1 MSETIMIN
9 RYQKTM
15 PKDGITKMYQVWYH
29 QWEHLDGKRK
39 RIHERIYPTH
49 NAETFCNSRTAKQF
63 ILNVKKYPLAY
74 PWYRPKFGDR
84 LSIRSYKR
92 YFIEYISSN
101 LNRQGTME
109 NFGIFKITKHPNDN
123 KMYVTIFFTSY
134 KDGCKWI
141 KDHYKEYHMT
151 NVGVF
156 KNYLL
161 KLVKKWSKEA
171 GSNEKINKNY

>member
-1 MSETIMIN
+1 MSKTIMVN

-15 PKDGITKMYQVWYH
+15 PKDGITKVYQVWYH

-39 RIHERIYPTH
+39 RIHERVYPIH
-49 NAETFCNSRTAKQF
+49 NAETFCNSWTAKQF

-101 LNRQGTME
+101 LNCQGTME
-109 NFGIFKITKHPNDN
+109 NFCIFKITQHPNYN
-123 KMYVTIFFTSY
+123 KMYITIFFTSY

>member
-1 MSETIMIN
+1 MAETIMIN

-29 QWEHLDGKRK
+29 QWKHLNGKRK

-49 NAETFCNSRTAKQF
+49 NAETFCDSRTANQF
-63 ILNVKKYPLAY
+63 ILIVKKYPLAY

-101 LNRQGTME
+101 LNRQETME
-109 NFGIFKITKHPNDN
+109 NFDIFKITKHPNDN

-141 KDHYKEYHMT
+141 KDHYKEYHIT

-161 KLVKKWSKEA
+161 KLVKNWAKEA
-171 GSNEKINKNY
+171 RLNDTIKNK

>member
-9 RYQKTM
+9 RYPKTM
-15 PKDGITKMYQVWYH
+15 PKDGITKVYQVWYH
-29 QWEHLDGKRK
+29 QWEHWDGERK
-39 RIHERIYPTH
+39 RIHERVYPTH
-49 NAETFCNSRTAKQF
+49 KAGTFSNLYNAKQF
-63 ILNVKKYPLAY
+63 ILDVKKYPLIY
-74 PWYRPKFGDR
+74 PWYQPKFGDR

-92 YFIEYISSN
+92 YYIEYISSN
-101 LNRQGTME
+101 LNRKGSME
-109 NFGIFKITKHPNDN
+109 NLNISTVVKYPNDS
-123 KMYVTIFFTSY
+123 KMYITIFFTSY

-161 KLVKKWSKEA
+161 KLVKKWAKEA
-171 GSNEKINKNY
+171 GSNEKE